1 MAHEHPTH
9 NHRQNEAKTAIDP
22 VCEMVVDPA
31 TARSAEVRGK
41 TYYFCSEGCRTKFV
55 ADPDKY
61 LNRTPFVLPPRTAAA
76 PAPHKHADGSDCGC
90 ETDAGKGHD
99 HHDHAPK
106 AADKATDPVCGMTVN
121 PATARSADVRGET
134 YYFCSEGCRT
144 KFVADPDKYL
154 SGAAKDHHHH
164 GAPAIPA
171 SAVPAGS
178 KWTCP
183 MHPEIVKD
191 GPGDC
196 PICGMAL
203 EPMVASLDD
212 APNPELADFTRRLI
226 VSAAL
231 SVPIVLLAMGSMIGL
246 PFREWIGERNAL
258 WAELVLATPVV
269 LWAAW
274 PFFRRFVASLRN
286 RSPNMWTLIG
296 LGVGAAYLF
305 SVVAVVAPQLFPMT
319 AGHAGPPV
327 YFEAAAVI
335 ITLVFVGQVLELR
348 AREATGKAIRAL
360 LDLAPKTARRIVNGR
375 EEDVSLD
382 QVAAGD
388 LLRVRPGEAVPV
400 DGEVTDGESDVDE
413 SMLTGEPIP
422 AEKRPG
428 VGVTG
433 GTLNGTGSF
442 VMKATAVGAAT
453 RLSQIVALVGTA
465 QRSRAPIQALAD
477 KVSAWFVPLVVAIAV
492 VAFVAWMVFTGD
504 IAQALVASISVL
516 IIACPCALG
525 LATPMSVMVATGRG
539 AHAGVLVKD
548 AEALE
553 TFARADV
560 LIVDKTG
567 TLTEGKPVLG
577 QVVPE
582 KGVDEGWVL
591 AVAAGLERG
600 SAHPLAHAVTVGA
613 AARNAKTLE
622 VTGFRSVTGKG
633 VTGKLKDAVV
643 GLGNKALMD
652 ELNVPLSDAIL
663 KLQAEHAGKGRTAMY
678 VAEAGKAIGL
688 LTVTD
693 PIKANAKASIAT
705 LAADGVTVIMA
716 TGDARGTAEAVG
728 RELGLTQ
735 IEAGMTPESK
745 HNLVV
750 SLRKQGRTVAFAGDG
765 VNDAPGLAA
774 ADVGIAM
781 GTGADVAIESAG
793 ITLLGGDL
801 AGAVRA
807 RRLAKATLGNIKQ
820 NLWFAFGYNA
830 LGVPIAAGVLFPLT
844 GWLLS
849 PMFAAAAMA
858 LSSVSV
864 IGNALRLNTIKL

>member
-1 MAHEHPTH
+1 MAHEHHTH
-9 NHRQNEAKTAIDP
+9 GQAGPKATAIDP

-41 TYYFCSEGCRTKFV
+41 TYSFCSEGCRTKFA

-61 LNRTPFVLPPRTAAA
+61 LNRTPFVLPPKKPAGQVAKSEGHGHRDHKALHPAASQ
-76 PAPHKHADGSDCGC
+76 PPS
-90 ETDAGKGHD
+90 
-99 HHDHAPK
+99 PQ
-106 AADKATDPVCGMTVN
+106 
-121 PATARSADVRGET
+121 RGEGT
-134 YYFCSEGCRT
+134 A
-144 KFVADPDKYL
+144 VAGAKY
-154 SGAAKDHHHH
+154 
-164 GAPAIPA
+164 
-171 SAVPAGS
+171 
-178 KWTCP
+178 TCP
-183 MHPEIVKD
+183 MHPEIIKD

-203 EPMVASLDD
+203 EPMVASLEDG
-212 APNPELADFTRRLI
+212 PNPELPDFTRRLV
-226 VSAAL
+226 VSAVL
-231 SVPIVLLAMGSMIGL
+231 SVPILLLAMGGMVGL
-246 PFREWIGERNAL
+246 PFRGWIGERAAL

-274 PFFRRFVASLRN
+274 PFFRRFAASLRN

-305 SVVAVVAPQLFPMT
+305 SLVAVVAPQLFPMG

-335 ITLVFVGQVLELR
+335 VALVFVGQVLELR

-360 LDLAPKTARRIVNGR
+360 LDLAPKTARRIVDGR
-375 EEDVSLD
+375 ETE
-382 QVAAGD
+382 VALSEVMTGD

-400 DGEVTDGESDVDE
+400 DGEVTEGESEVDE
-413 SMLTGEPIP
+413 AMLTGEPVP
-422 AEKRPG
+422 AEKGPG
-428 VGVTG
+428 ASVTG
-433 GTLNGTGSF
+433 GTLNGSGTF
-442 VMKATAVGAAT
+442 VMRATAVGAAT

-477 KVSAWFVPLVVAIAV
+477 KVAAWFVPLVVAIAV
-492 VAFVAWMVFTGD
+492 VSFVAWMIFTGD

-553 TFARADV
+553 TLARADV

-567 TLTEGKPVLG
+567 TLTAGKPVLG

-591 AVAAGLERG
+591 AVAAALERG
-600 SAHPLAHAVTVGA
+600 SAHPLAHAITTGA
-613 AARNAKTLE
+613 AERNAKTLE

-633 VTGKLKDAVV
+633 VTGSLRGTPV
-643 GLGNKALMD
+643 GLGNRAMMVDLGV
-652 ELNVPLSDAIL
+652 ELGEAMLS
-663 KLQAEHAGKGRTAMY
+663 LQADHAGKGRTAMF
-678 VAEAGKAIGL
+678 VAEGGRAIGL
-688 LTVTD
+688 VTVTD
-693 PIKANAKASIAT
+693 PIKPGAKAAIGT
-705 LAADGVTVIMA
+705 LRADGIEVIMA
-716 TGDARGTAEAVG
+716 TGDAKGTAEAVG
-728 RELGLTQ
+728 RELGLAR

-745 HNLVV
+745 HDLVLV
-750 SLRKQGRTVAFAGDG
+750 LQRQGRTVAFAGDG
-765 VNDAPGLAA
+765 VNDAPALAA
-774 ADVGIAM
+774 ANVGIAM

-793 ITLLGGDL
+793 ITLLKGDL

-807 RRLAKATLGNIKQ
+807 RKLARATLRNIKQ

-864 IGNALRLNTIKL
+864 IANALRLNAISLQAGDRA

>member
-1 MAHEHPTH
+1 MAHEHH
-9 NHRQNEAKTAIDP
+9 NHAQSGGGGPAATAIDP
-22 VCEMVVDPA
+22 VCEMVVDTA
-31 TARSAEVRGK
+31 TARSAEVGGK

-61 LNRTPFVLPPRTAAA
+61 LNKAPFVLPPRKAAA
-76 PAPHKHADGSDCGC
+76 PAPAAATPPVHKHADGSDCAC
-90 ETDAGKGHD
+90 ETDGEAAHD
-99 HHDHAPK
+99 HHDHAAHDHTQHQPPE
-106 AADKATDPVCGMTVN
+106 AALP
-121 PATARSADVRGET
+121 
-134 YYFCSEGCRT
+134 
-144 KFVADPDKYL
+144 
-154 SGAAKDHHHH
+154 
-164 GAPAIPA
+164 
-171 SAVPAGS
+171 VPAGT

-183 MHPEIVKD
+183 MHPQIVRD

-212 APNPELADFTRRLI
+212 GPNHELADFTRRLI

-231 SVPIVLLAMGSMIGL
+231 SVPILLLAMGSAIGL
-246 PFREWIGERNAL
+246 PFRGWIGEQNAL
-258 WAELVLATPVV
+258 WVELVLATPVV
-269 LWAAW
+269 VWAAW
-274 PFFRRFVASLRN
+274 PFFRRFIASVRN

-305 SVVAVVAPQLFPMT
+305 SVVAVVAPQLFPMS
-319 AGHAGPPV
+319 AGMDAPPV

-335 ITLVFVGQVLELR
+335 VTLVFVGQVLELR

-375 EEDVSLD
+375 EQEVPLD
-382 QVAAGD
+382 QVVVGD

-400 DGEVTDGESDVDE
+400 DGEVTEGESDVDE
-413 SMLTGEPIP
+413 SMLTGEPVP
-422 AEKRPG
+422 AEKAPG
-428 VGVTG
+428 AVVTG
-433 GTLNGTGSF
+433 GTLNGSGSF
-442 VMKATAVGAAT
+442 VMTATAVGAAT

-477 KVSAWFVPLVVAIAV
+477 KVAAWFVPLVVAIAI
-492 VAFVAWMVFTGD
+492 VAFIAWMVLTGD
-504 IAQALVASISVL
+504 VAQALVAAISVL

-539 AHAGVLVKD
+539 AHAGVLIKD

-600 SAHPLAHAVTVGA
+600 SAHPLAHAITNGA
-613 AARNAKTLE
+613 TARNAKTLD

-633 VTGKLKDAVV
+633 VVGTLRGTPV

-652 ELNVPLSDAIL
+652 ELRVPLGQTMLA
-663 KLQAEHAGKGRTAMY
+663 LQTEHASKGRTAMF
-678 VAEAGKAIGL
+678 VAEGGRAIGL
-688 LTVTD
+688 VTVTD
-693 PIKANAKASIAT
+693 PIKPSARAAIET
-705 LAADGVTVIMA
+705 LRADGVDVIMA
-716 TGDARGTAEAVG
+716 TGDAKGTAEAVG
-728 RELGLTQ
+728 RELGLTR
-735 IEAGMTPESK
+735 IEAGMTPEGK
-745 HNLVV
+745 HDLV
-750 SLRKQGRTVAFAGDG
+750 LALKRQGKMVAFAGDG
-765 VNDAPGLAA
+765 VNDAPALAS

-793 ITLLGGDL
+793 ITLLKGDL

-807 RRLAKATLGNIKQ
+807 RKLAGATLRNIKQ

-864 IGNALRLNTIKL
+864 IGNALRLNSIKL

>member
-1 MAHEHPTH
+1 MAHEHH
-9 NHRQNEAKTAIDP
+9 HGHDHGALAAAATAIDP
-22 VCEMVVDPA
+22 VCEMVVDTA

-61 LNRTPFVLPPRTAAA
+61 LNKTPFVLPPKKVATAPAAA
-76 PAPHKHADGSDCGC
+76 PAHQ
-90 ETDAGKGHD
+90 HD
-99 HHDHAPK
+99 HSHMEHSHP
-106 AADKATDPVCGMTVN
+106 
-121 PATARSADVRGET
+121 
-134 YYFCSEGCRT
+134 
-144 KFVADPDKYL
+144 
-154 SGAAKDHHHH
+154 
-164 GAPAIPA
+164 PA
-171 SAVPAGS
+171 SPVPPPHNGEGVLAASAGTQ
-178 KWTCP
+178 WTCP
-183 MHPEIVKD
+183 MHPEIVAD

-203 EPMVASLDD
+203 EPVVASLDD
-212 APNPELADFTRRLI
+212 APNPELKDFTLRLI
-226 VSAAL
+226 VSAVL
-231 SVPIVLLAMGSMIGL
+231 SVPILLLAMGSMAGL
-246 PFREWIGERNAL
+246 PFRGWIGERAAL
-258 WAELVLATPVV
+258 WTELALATPVV
-269 LWAAW
+269 VWAAW

-305 SVVAVVAPQLFPMT
+305 SIVAVLAPQWFPMST
-319 AGHAGPPV
+319 GMDGPPV

-335 ITLVFVGQVLELR
+335 VTLVFVGQVLELR

-360 LDLAPKTARRIVNGR
+360 LDLAPKTARRIAHGR
-375 EEDVSLD
+375 EEDVPLAE
-382 QVAAGD
+382 VVAGD

-400 DGEVTDGESDVDE
+400 DGEVTEGESDVDE
-413 SMLTGEPIP
+413 SMLTGEPVP
-422 AEKRPG
+422 AEKTPG
-428 VGVTG
+428 AEVTG
-433 GTLNGTGSF
+433 GTLNGSGSF
-442 VMKATAVGAAT
+442 VMRATAVGAAT

-477 KVSAWFVPLVVAIAV
+477 KVAAWFVPLVVAIAV
-492 VAFVAWMVFTGD
+492 VAFVAWMVLTGD
-504 IAQALVASISVL
+504 IAQALVAAISVL

-539 AHAGVLVKD
+539 AHAGVLIKD

-567 TLTEGKPVLG
+567 TLTEGKPMLA

-582 KGVDEGWVL
+582 KGVDEGRVL
-591 AVAAGLERG
+591 AVAAALERG
-600 SAHPLAHAVTVGA
+600 SAHPLAHAITTGA
-613 AARNAKTLE
+613 AERSAKTLE

-633 VTGKLKDAVV
+633 VVGQLRDTPV
-643 GLGNKALMD
+643 GLGNRALMD
-652 ELNVPLSDAIL
+652 ELNVSLSDAML
-663 KLQAEHAGKGRTAMY
+663 ALQADHAGKGRTAMF
-678 VAEAGKAIGL
+678 VTEGGKAIGL
-688 LTVTD
+688 VTVTD
-693 PIKANAKASIAT
+693 PIKPSARSAIET
-705 LAADGVTVIMA
+705 LRAEGIEVIMA

-728 RELGLTQ
+728 RELGLTR
-735 IEAGMTPESK
+735 IEASMTPESK
-745 HNLVV
+745 HDLVV
-750 SLRKQGRTVAFAGDG
+750 ALKKQGKTVAFAGDG
-765 VNDAPGLAA
+765 VNDAPALAA

-793 ITLLGGDL
+793 ITLLKGDL

-807 RRLAKATLGNIKQ
+807 RKLAQGTLRNIKQ

-849 PMFAAAAMA
+849 PIIAAAAMA

-864 IGNALRLNTIKL
+864 IGNALRLNTIRL